1 MMQCIRCDHT
11 RRSSFNRNN
20 ERGYMAYKVSNGPVD
35 LDTYLSRIAC
45 TGCDLGADDTSTL
58 ALTFRQK
65 TVSVRDHDTSCIATE
80 SALET
85 AAERLAGMKERED
98 QKEGIIQKAKG
109 EPCPEMTSRPR
120 GTKRKANGGCS
131 IVPASC

>member
-1 MMQCIRCDHT
+1 MRCTRCDHT
-11 RRSSFNRNN
+11 RRSSFIRNN
-20 ERGYMAYKVSNGPVD
+20 ERGYMAYKGGNGPVD
-35 LDTYLSRIAC
+35 LDTYFSGIAC
-45 TGCDLGADDTSTL
+45 TGCDFGADDTSALT
-58 ALTFRQK
+58 LTFRQK
-65 TVSVRDHDTSCIATE
+65 TMSVRDHDTSYMTTE

-98 QKEGIIQKAKG
+98 RKEGIIQKAKG

-120 GTKRKANGGCS
+120 GTERKANGGRS